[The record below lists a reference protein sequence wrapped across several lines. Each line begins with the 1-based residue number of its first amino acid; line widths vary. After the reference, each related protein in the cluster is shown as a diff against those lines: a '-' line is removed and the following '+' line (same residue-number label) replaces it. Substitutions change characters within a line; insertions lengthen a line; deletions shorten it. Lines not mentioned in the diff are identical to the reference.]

1 LLASDILPFE
11 ICQCAPARK
20 LNPSS
25 SARKRMKNAIFVRSD
40 KIRKRKER
48 KPITSRKKAKLE
60 LKPTVSRPELGSVPL
75 VAYAPQAL
83 KDG

>member
-1 LLASDILPFE
+1 
-11 ICQCAPARK
+11 
-20 LNPSS
+20 
-25 SARKRMKNAIFVRSD
+25 MKNAIFVRSD